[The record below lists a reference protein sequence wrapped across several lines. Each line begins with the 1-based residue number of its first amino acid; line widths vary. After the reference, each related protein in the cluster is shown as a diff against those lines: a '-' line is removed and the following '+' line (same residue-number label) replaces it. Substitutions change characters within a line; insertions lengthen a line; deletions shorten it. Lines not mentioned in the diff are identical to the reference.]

1 MKNQDN
7 TTMIP
12 HTTVPESNSES
23 TSNKTRTNAAQSTE
37 TKKPTKPRTAKK
49 EEKTQPVETETVSP
63 TQTEIP
69 KEELEEIWQENGTD
83 DADELQPEDSVEEPE
98 KTNKKRSL
106 FKHFNITS
114 PAPANEKL
122 ASMEKI
128 CKKSGLT
135 ENDIYMMFELG
146 YENELGRLVGYEN
159 LKRLKSD
166 LQKLAN
172 QQETHRYI
180 TSFGYRG
187 KNFVSNSAR
196 QAIEKN
202 YISDRKF
209 AIVRLMVATVCTLL
223 LFFVDQPDFLAG
235 TALGNF
241 AAQNA
246 RIWDTIALL
255 LLIPPILL
263 SARPLYAGLRSFFV
277 FSPTPYTFPAILTP
291 IAFLYSIVVIILQG
305 EMLRVNFLLS
315 CVLFM
320 VALCDVFRL
329 FCELRTF
336 RMLSSDDSKYVLTEA
351 TPAKKKLR
359 YNNKIVKIMNDD
371 LGKNIYEVHKTKQTV
386 GFFRRFNAM
395 DAAARP
401 FTALIV
407 LMLSLSILFA
417 FVATIY
423 TDSLASALS
432 LAMTTLMVSMP
443 LSFFF
448 AFFYP
453 LCRANRILA
462 RRGCAVVGEESVEEL
477 TPEKTVVFRDAL
489 LYDAEKSAEIAVRK
503 NDDFQQDMLLA
514 GALFRKL
521 GGTLKKIGV
530 TLVSPPDEEPQI
542 TVVRIHEFGIEAM
555 ADNRIH
561 LLAGSAEFL
570 RYSGVRVPREN
581 PERAQTRENNVSVM
595 YFAVDG
601 VLKLSYE
608 VEYKTEPSFEKLIAD
623 LVDCDVSVAIS
634 TYDPNLNAAFL
645 HQSRE
650 SNKESVLVRK
660 PGRFENDRALDKA
673 DTSVIALHEETDV
686 VYPLYAVNGIA
697 TLRRFGLRM
706 QMIASILGALGV
718 LLLMIFKPESPLE
731 ITSILA
737 YQALWMS
744 IFTLSSHAEL
754 SESRFHFRK

>member
-1 MKNQDN
+1 MKNQEN

-12 HTTVPESNSES
+12 HTSVPGSEPETAS
-23 TSNKTRTNAAQSTE
+23 KKTQTSAAQSTK
-37 TKKPTKPRTAKK
+37 TKKPTKPRTVKK
-49 EEKTQPVETETVSP
+49 EEQEQPVKRETVPP
-63 TQTEIP
+63 TKIP
-69 KEELEEIWQENGTD
+69 KEEMEEIWQDNETD
-83 DADELQPEDSVEEPE
+83 DAEDLQPEDTVEEPE
-98 KTNKKRSL
+98 KNDKKRSL
-106 FKHFNITS
+106 FNHLSVTS
-114 PAPANEKL
+114 PAPSDEKL

-159 LKRLKSD
+159 LKYLKSD

-196 QAIEKN
+196 QVIEKN
-202 YISDRKF
+202 YVSDRKF
-209 AIVRLMVATVCTLL
+209 AIIRLLVATVCTLL
-223 LFFVDQPDFLAG
+223 LFFIDQPDFLAE

-241 AAQNA
+241 ATQNA
-246 RIWDTIALL
+246 RVWDTIALL

-277 FSPTPYTFPAILTP
+277 FSPTPYSFPAILTP

-320 VALCDVFRL
+320 VALCDIFRV

-336 RMLSSDDSKYVLTEA
+336 RMLSSDDDKYVLTEA

-359 YNNKIVKIMNDD
+359 YNNKIVKIVNDD

-407 LMLSLSILFA
+407 LMLALSILFA

-423 TDSLASALS
+423 TDDLASALS

-477 TPEKTVVFRDAL
+477 TPEKTVVFRDSQ
-489 LYDAEKSAEIAVRK
+489 LYDAEKCAEIAVRK
-503 NDDFQQDMLLA
+503 SDDFHQDLLLA

-530 TLVSPPDEEPQI
+530 TLAASPDEEPQI
-542 TVVRIHEFGIEAM
+542 TVVRVHEFGIEAM
-555 ADNRIH
+555 ADSRIH

-581 PERAQTRENNVSVM
+581 PERAQARENNVSVM

-623 LVDCDVSVAIS
+623 LADCEVSVAIS
-634 TYDPNLNAAFL
+634 TYDPNLNEAFL
-645 HQSRE
+645 RQSRE
-650 SNKESVLVRK
+650 SDKESIVIRK
-660 PGRFENDRALDKA
+660 PGRFEKDRALDKA
-673 DTSVIALHEETDV
+673 DTSVIALHKETDI
-686 VYPLYAVNGIA
+686 VYPLYAVSGIA

-706 QMIASILGALGV
+706 QVIASILGALGV
-718 LLLMIFKPESPLE
+718 LLLMIFKPDSPLE

-754 SESRFHFRK
+754 SESRFHLRR